1 MQPEEVLC
9 FMIKQTGVIT
19 IGPAGKCVTYALL
32 RFLFATFHSYFHQR
46 EKRERG
52 TSCECDQCG
61 IVKILGR
68 LNQNAIKPKSTLG
81 QP

>member
-32 RFLFATFHSYFHQR
+32 RFLLR